1 MFSTDAD
8 ALFRTDS
15 LFRTGALATG
25 AYKITWEVRFFKIS
39 DVYFTMC
46 DRTVINTLLCS
57 LCSLFPV
64 TLYIFL
70 SSFIEERY
78 I

>member
-25 AYKITWEVRFFKIS
+25 AYKITWEDRFFKIS
-39 DVYFTMC
+39 DVFYNAWESE
-46 DRTVINTLLCS
+46 INTLLCS